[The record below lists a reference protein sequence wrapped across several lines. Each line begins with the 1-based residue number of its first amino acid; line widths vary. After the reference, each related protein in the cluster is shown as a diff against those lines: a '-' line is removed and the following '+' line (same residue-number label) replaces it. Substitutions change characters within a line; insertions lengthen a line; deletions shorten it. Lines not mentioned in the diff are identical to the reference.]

1 MANRVTQ
8 KRLGPLVAM
17 LFSLSALLAL
27 TGVARAQTPACDAL
41 QGDKRS
47 LAQSI
52 LLSQH
57 PYACCDATISECLA
71 QRPRCI
77 VARRL
82 AQDICRRAEANQDR
96 ATIERAI
103 IKRAESMSRN
113 GAPVPIDLNN
123 TTPAGEPDA
132 KVSVVAYVCGRCP
145 MCSRLVPALHKQ
157 VTEGP
162 LKGKARLYIKMFP
175 IRTHAFSM
183 ETAMGA
189 LSSQQ
194 LGKFWPFVLQLY
206 SHFDDFAVERLP
218 DYAVSA
224 GMDRTA
230 FIDLSSDSAIR
241 ARLVDS
247 KKEGIR
253 NKVDSTPTLFF
264 SGYRYSADL
273 GVLSVQDAVEEE
285 HDRITGKTTE

>member
-1 MANRVTQ
+1 MANSLVQTVFV
-8 KRLGPLVAM
+8 RLVSMLSLFSALVAC
-17 LFSLSALLAL
+17 A
-27 TGVARAQTPACDAL
+27 GVARAQTPACDAL
-41 QGDKRS
+41 QGDKRG
-47 LAQSI
+47 LAQAI
-52 LLSQH
+52 LQSQH

-71 QRPRCI
+71 RRPRCV

-82 AQDICRRAEANQDR
+82 AQDICRRAEAGQDR

-113 GAPVPIDLNN
+113 GAPVPIDLSN
-123 TTPAGEPDA
+123 TTAAGEPDA
-132 KVSVVAYVCGRCP
+132 KVSIVAYVCGRCP

-157 VTEGP
+157 VTEGA

-175 IRTHAFSM
+175 IRTHAFST
-183 ETAMGA
+183 ETAMGVLA
-189 LSSQQ
+189 SQQ

-224 GMDRTA
+224 GIDRAA
-230 FIDLSSDSAIR
+230 FIDLSSDSTIR
-241 ARLVDS
+241 TRLVDS

-264 SGYRYSADL
+264 GGYRYSADL
-273 GVLSVQDAVEEE
+273 GIASVQDAVEEE
-285 HDRITGKTTE
+285 YDRITGKSTE